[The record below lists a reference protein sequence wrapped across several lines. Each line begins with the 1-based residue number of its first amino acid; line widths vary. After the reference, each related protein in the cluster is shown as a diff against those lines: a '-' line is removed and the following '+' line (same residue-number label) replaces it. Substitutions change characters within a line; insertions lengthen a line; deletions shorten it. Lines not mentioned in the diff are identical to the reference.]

1 MIINIQE
8 EAKEA
13 IKYGLE
19 NFENIYEDDNE
30 TLKVEIVDYIRDNVT
45 NEIID
50 KILIKIFEIEET
62 RI

>member
-1 MIINIQE
+1 MIINIE
-8 EAKEA
+8 KEAKKA
-13 IKYGLE
+13 IEYGLE

-50 KILIKIFEIEET
+50 KILIKIFEIEEN
-62 RI
+62 